1 MEIIVGNVPFWDT
14 PNKKNWIWASISL
27 LNLYLILQGMDDE
40 RGDRMIEQAI
50 EARRRAEN
58 WKTFVCI
65 LMAIAILFQIYHHI
79 FVRPR
84 IYDEIRMFH
93 QQFTCVNSYKQ

>member
-1 MEIIVGNVPFWDT
+1 
-14 PNKKNWIWASISL
+14 
-27 LNLYLILQGMDDE
+27 MDDE
-40 RGDRMIEQAI
+40 RDDRIERAI

-65 LMAIAILFQIYHHI
+65 LMAIAVLLQIYHHI

-84 IYDEIRMFH
+84 ICDEIRMFH
-93 QQFTCVNSYKQ
+93 QQFTCVKSYKQ